1 MEKRFLK
8 MRLPGFSA
16 ERSLYSKGGRY
27 RTEITINHTKG
38 NAVLPQAFVPI
49 PSPFKVS
56 WNVYCSEGTCFIVD
70 QFGNRHNITF
80 SNV

>member
-1 MEKRFLK
+1 MNI
-8 MRLPGFSA
+8 PGFSA
-16 ERSLYSKGGRY
+16 EMSLHFRSRRY
-27 RTEITINHTKG
+27 GTDIPINHTKG
-38 NAVLPQAFVPI
+38 IALAPQAFAPI

>member
-1 MEKRFLK
+1 MN
-8 MRLPGFSA
+8 MPGFNA
-16 ERSLYSKGGRY
+16 EASLR
-27 RTEITINHTKG
+27 RTMIAYNSSCTSVESTGSNNVT
-38 NAVLPQAFVPI
+38 PQAFVPI

-70 QFGNRHNITF
+70 QFGNKHYISF